1 MLVLRTF
8 KEQAE
13 SQIRLSVRKKRS
25 PNVVLQYVGSKNIIK
40 APLTKSK
47 LIITA
52 GQKSINIHIGALKNV
67 CRTGRLKKTSK
78 WVLTKY
84 VS

>member
-40 APLTKSK
+40 VPLTKSK

-52 GQKSINIHIGALKNV
+52 GQKPINIHIGALKKCLQNRQV
-67 CRTGRLKKTSK
+67 EEDI
-78 WVLTKY
+78 
-84 VS
+84 

>member
-25 PNVVLQYVGSKNIIK
+25 SNVVLQYVGSKNIIK
-40 APLTKSK
+40 APSTKSK

-52 GQKSINIHIGALKNV
+52 GQKSIYIHIGALKKCLQNRQV
-67 CRTGRLKKTSK
+67 EEDI
-78 WVLTKY
+78 
-84 VS
+84 